1 MRFWGILLA
10 LWLISGPAWALPLDR
25 AAAQAWDNG
34 LQALQ
39 RKDWLAAL
47 TALHRTV
54 ALPNHPK
61 YRRQRQGALSNRC
74 LVYIQL
80 QHYRRAIA
88 DCSAALAE
96 GPTEA
101 ALLNR
106 GIAYYRLHRLER
118 AAADFTAALRLVPH
132 SAEAW
137 LDRALVYRDLGQLQQ
152 ARHDLQH
159 AATCCDRRGPLYR
172 YIRQTLESLP
182 GATATA

>member
-1 MRFWGILLA
+1 VRFWIVLLV
-10 LWLISGPAWALPLDR
+10 LWLSSGPVWASPLDR
-25 AAAQAWDNG
+25 AATQAWASG
-34 LQALQ
+34 LQALA
-39 RKDWLAAL
+39 REDWPTAL

-54 ALPNHPK
+54 SLPDYPK
-61 YRRQRQGALSNRC
+61 YEAKRLGALSNRC

-80 QHYRRAIA
+80 QHYRWAIA
-88 DCSAALAE
+88 DCSAALAA

-106 GIAYYRLHRLER
+106 GIAYHRLHRFER

-137 LDRALVYRDLGQLQQ
+137 LDRALLYRDWGQLQQ
-152 ARHDLQH
+152 ARHDLQR

-182 GATATA
+182 GNTATA

>member
-1 MRFWGILLA
+1 MRFWIALLV
-10 LWLISGPAWALPLDR
+10 LWLSSGPVWASALDR
-25 AAAQAWDNG
+25 AAAQAWDRG

-39 RKDWLAAL
+39 QENWPAAL

-54 ALPNHPK
+54 ALPDRPK
-61 YRRQRQGALSNRC
+61 YRGQRQGALSNRC

-88 DCSAALAE
+88 DCSAALAQE
-96 GPTEA
+96 PTEA

-106 GIAYYRLHRLER
+106 GIAYHRLHRLER
-118 AAADFTAALRLVPH
+118 AAADFTAALRLKPH

-137 LDRALVYRDLGQLQQ
+137 FDRALVYLELGEFQR
-152 ARHDLQH
+152 ARHDLQR
-159 AATCCDRRGPLYR
+159 AASCCDRRGPLYR

-182 GATATA
+182 GATTTA